1 VSTLRPLALYVDG
14 VEISTNRIRLS
25 VEVEQIDVRTMTEAT
40 EADPAW
46 SFTDAAGHFH
56 AWSKDSTLPT
66 LRSWRDESSYCEMCR
81 DEHEGELQWACM
93 ICLTVVKPG
102 TRVRAVQPP
111 DTVPGRKSWR
121 IEGLPFDQPIAQ
133 DVQGVQVSVRVVAH
147 AALSAGGDEYFG
159 VAARYADVLHG
170 VGELARRLQ
179 DQPIKPQLSTV
190 TADVHDDVTG
200 G

>member
-1 VSTLRPLALYVDG
+1 MSTLRPLALYVDG

-25 VEVEQIDVRTMTEAT
+25 VEIEQIDVRTISKAT

-56 AWSKDSTLPT
+56 AWSKDNTLPT
-66 LRSWRDESSYCEMCR
+66 LRSWAESSYCEQCR
-81 DEHEGELQWACM
+81 DEHECELQWVCM
-93 ICLTVVKPG
+93 ICAAVVKPG
-102 TRVRAVQPP
+102 TRVRAEQPP
-111 DTVPGRKSWR
+111 STVPGRKSWR

-133 DVQGVQVSVRVVAH
+133 GMQVSVRVVALP
-147 AALSAGGDEYFG
+147 AFGVVGSNEYFG

-170 VGELARRLQ
+170 VGELAERLR
-179 DQPIKPQLSTV
+179 PVAT
-190 TADVHDDVTG
+190 DVHDDVTG

>member
-25 VEVEQIDVRTMTEAT
+25 VEVEQIDVRTMSKAT

-66 LRSWRDESSYCEMCR
+66 LRSWAESSYCETCQE
-81 DEHEGELQWACM
+81 EHERELQWVCT
-93 ICLTVVKPG
+93 ICVATVKPG

-111 DTVPGRKSWR
+111 STVPGRKSWR
-121 IEGLPFDQPIAQ
+121 IEGLPFDQPPRE
-133 DVQGVQVSVRVVAH
+133 GVQVSVRVVAH

-170 VGELARRLQ
+170 VGELAERLR
-179 DQPIKPQLSTV
+179 PV
-190 TADVHDDVTG
+190 AADVHDDVTG
-200 G
+200 R